1 MLITGNEFYLFSRS
15 NVYFYN
21 FLSPMP
27 LLLSSIS
34 LLFGSICEF
43 GRSLM
48 GLTVGHFSILLL
60 PTFAQAI
67 LYPYDT
73 PSRET
78 KSLDGFWTF
87 KPDPSGAGFEESWFL
102 HPLSGDDLMQMPVPS
117 SYNDISTSSTLRD
130 RYSFKANKASATS
143 CFFSFLAVTIS
154 DYYVSRLRIEVIAF

>member
-1 MLITGNEFYLFSRS
+1 MRTILNDYMNLQMHFIMSGRLQSWPEASIMTRINCSLFKQNAYYGKWVLSFSRS
-15 NVYFYN
+15 NVCFYN

-87 KPDPSGAGFEESWFL
+87 KPDPSG
-102 HPLSGDDLMQMPVPS
+102 
-117 SYNDISTSSTLRD
+117 
-130 RYSFKANKASATS
+130 
-143 CFFSFLAVTIS
+143 
-154 DYYVSRLRIEVIAF
+154 IAQQAIRNELNSKHTHI